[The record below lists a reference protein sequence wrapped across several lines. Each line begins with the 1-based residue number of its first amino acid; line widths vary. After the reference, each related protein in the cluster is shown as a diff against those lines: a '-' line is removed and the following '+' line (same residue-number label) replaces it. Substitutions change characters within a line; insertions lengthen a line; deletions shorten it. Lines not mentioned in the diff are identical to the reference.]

1 MAENLP
7 NPHPGQH
14 SAPESSNVSTHTP
27 TPVPP
32 SAPNVRPASR
42 LLRPT
47 PIPIQPQAP
56 QSQAPVPPSQASQAP
71 VSPSQPPVPPS
82 VPLMQDP
89 GTQTDA
95 FSSPNSSDAPSETAE
110 NVGGPESENS
120 SGMQSPEDENASS
133 ADYLEYLQALKARLS
148 YDSAALGRRFLV
160 LIPVFLLGL
169 SLLFF
174 VLGLLHHYMVGR
186 YAVLEAV
193 SVTQNAGNQGQLEIA
208 FRVVS
213 PGLVHLRRTSGGQT
227 TDLLY
232 EYERSCDEK
241 QQWSWNYVPGQP
253 IDLTLWSRSGIRR
266 TFENFSFPTSNIA
279 DIVILMDTT
288 ESMDASI
295 NALKEK
301 CLDFAIQL
309 ERQAVKPRFSLIGF
323 GDAALGRAWVSETEF
338 TEDSLDFLQA
348 VTSVPRFEGGD
359 LPESSLD
366 ALRLAIEKVKK
377 NSQGHAIRFYLVTDQ
392 KFHPQTADGKD
403 TTASIAKALKENR
416 IMLDVFCHQRFR
428 ADFEVLVGDC
438 GRVREI
444 ENFGEVLSQGR
455 FLED

>member
-1 MAENLP
+1 MAENFP

-14 SAPESSNVSTHTP
+14 SAPENSNDFSYVP
-27 TPVPP
+27 TPVPS
-32 SAPNVRPASR
+32 SAPNTHTVSR

-47 PIPIQPQAP
+47 PIPIQPQ
-56 QSQAPVPPSQASQAP
+56 VP
-71 VSPSQPPVPPS
+71 PSQPPVPPS
-82 VPLMQDP
+82 VSPMQDP
-89 GTQTDA
+89 GVQADS
-95 FSSPNSSDAPSETAE
+95 FSSPISSEAPSETTE
-110 NVGGPESENS
+110 NALGVSDSENS
-120 SGMQSPEDENASS
+120 SRMPSPEDEKASS

-148 YDSAALGRRFLV
+148 YDSAKLGRRFLV

-169 SLLFF
+169 TFLFF

-186 YAVLEAV
+186 YAVLESV

-241 QQWSWNYVPGQP
+241 QQWNWNYVPGQP

-266 TFENFSFPTSNIA
+266 IFENFSFPTSNVA

-403 TTASIAKALKENR
+403 TTASITKALKENR